1 MVRNGRYTLRMSE
14 RYDVRMLSL
23 PAPRLTWQGALT
35 IAAVASGLWL
45 LAVGM
50 ARLMLALF

>member
-1 MVRNGRYTLRMSE
+1 MVRNGRYTLRMSDK
-14 RYDVRMLSL
+14 YAVRTLSL

-35 IAAVASGLWL
+35 IVAVASGLWL